1 MTAKP
6 EYITV
11 GHFGRP
17 RNLSGEIYIT
27 PASDDPHR
35 FLELKTVFITE
46 EGRRKKLQLEKVA
59 MIGNRPA
66 VRIKGINNREDASRL
81 TNKSIEI
88 PFDMARPLP
97 EGSYYQFELIGCRVV
112 GIDGEQFGT
121 VEEVLF
127 YPANDIYRVVSDK
140 YGEVL
145 LPVVDRFILNVDT
158 VKEEILIDPPDG
170 LFGAEKPDSNKA
182 NNVEN

>member
-1 MTAKP
+1 MIVKP

-17 RNLSGEIYIT
+17 RNLTGEIYIT

-35 FLELKTVFITE
+35 FLELKTIFVTE
-46 EGRRKKLQLEKVA
+46 EGRRKKLRLEKVA
-59 MIGNRPA
+59 MIGNRPT
-66 VRIKGINNREDASRL
+66 VKIKGINSREDAARL

-88 PFDMARPLP
+88 PLEMARPLP

-112 GIDGEQFGT
+112 GRDGEQFGT

-127 YPANDIYRVVSDK
+127 YPASDIYRIVSDK

-145 LPVVDRFILNVDT
+145 LPVVDRFVLNVDT
-158 VKEEILIDPPDG
+158 VKEEILIDPPEG
-170 LFGAEKPDSNKA
+170 LFGAEKAESDEA
-182 NNVEN
+182 DNVEN